1 MILLL
6 WVLTLCQSPTQRRD
20 MRGPEGVDDIINE
33 LQNELNLDDSSFDLG
48 DEKPKKRKRRKNKL
62 LQHLIK

>member
-1 MILLL
+1 M
-6 WVLTLCQSPTQRRD
+6 
-20 MRGPEGVDDIINE
+20 GVDDIINE

-48 DEKPKKRKRRKNKL
+48 DENQKNVSAEKNKL